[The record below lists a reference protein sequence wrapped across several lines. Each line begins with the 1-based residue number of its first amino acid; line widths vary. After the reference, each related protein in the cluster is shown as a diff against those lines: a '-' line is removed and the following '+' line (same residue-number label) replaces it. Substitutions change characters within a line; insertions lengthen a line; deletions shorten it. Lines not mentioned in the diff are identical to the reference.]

1 MARSARAQKLETL
14 TTSQAG
20 RVLTAR
26 FENPPL
32 NFMNAAFARDLRTLV
47 SAAEHDPTVGA
58 VVLTGAPADRFIT
71 HFDVEELSAAARTPT
86 PPLNPSLGS
95 LIALAGLATTAVPGA
110 RRAWEKYGRGLGVS
124 LATLSRLHSCIRA
137 MHRSGVVYLAAIN
150 GPCLGGGLELALACD
165 LRISG
170 DDDSIRYGQPE
181 ILGGILPGAGGTQH
195 LPRIVGT
202 AQALE
207 LILEGRIIGAP
218 EALEIGLVHQVV
230 PQTALL
236 PQAQAVAER
245 LATRSPMAVRSAKRS
260 VYAAG
265 QLPLRL
271 GLLVEAGGLIASGR
285 TPESRRLGQVFAR
298 ELHRL
303 GDTPFLADPEP
314 WQRGGR

>member
-95 LIALAGLATTAVPGA
+95 LIALG
-110 RRAWEKYGRGLGVS
+110 GLGVS